1 MRVLII
7 DDEARTLA
15 FIARGF
21 REEGHTVD
29 EAGDGTRGF
38 ELGMTGD
45 YDAMVVDRMLPGM
58 SGIELIRALR
68 KEGVATPILMLS
80 AVGAVDDR
88 VEGLQAGADD
98 YLLKPFAFS
107 ELSARVQA
115 LGRRPPLAVQPKS
128 YVVGDLE
135 VDVAAHRAV
144 RAGKAIDLSPHEF
157 KLLTF
162 LAQHAGQ
169 VVTRTM
175 LLETLWGFH
184 FDPRANI
191 IDAHVSRLRAKVDR
205 GFGVEMIH
213 TLRGVGY
220 VLQAPQ

>member
-29 EAGDGTRGF
+29 QAGDGTRGF
-38 ELGMTGD
+38 ELGLTGD

-58 SGIELIRALR
+58 SGIELIQALR

-115 LGRRPPLAVQPKS
+115 LGRRPPLAAQPRS

-205 GFGVEMIH
+205 GFGAEMIH